1 MGIFVAKGFKVA
13 AEPSV
18 TDLFSPIGWW
28 DASDSSTITESSGAV
43 SNWANKGTGGST
55 YDLTQAT
62 GTRQP
67 LTGSNTQNG
76 KNLLTFDGANDQMFV
91 SSQIATVTHI
101 FVASR
106 WSASGASSTNYKGFL
121 SANSYDW
128 HGDNSADLVS
138 SSYAAGWV
146 QTQPTQ
152 STSQLDGSNFVNK
165 TDDKWTSFSIYSIN
179 LQSSYTGYFSGTGTS
194 NGDGRQFQG
203 DYGEILVYQT
213 TYLTTDQIDKITAH
227 LAYKWG
233 SMSLLSSSNPY
244 KGTNPYEV
252 RQGDAFKIKG
262 VSPGLD
268 LTQIKFRPEKQI
280 VTDKL
285 VLHLDAGYPASYTGS
300 GTLWKDA
307 SRNGNNATLIN
318 GPTFDS
324 ANGGSIVFDGT
335 DDYVE
340 IPDSSDWDFGTGNFA
355 IELFVKADSVSGTRP
370 LLSVRQA
377 GSGGWG
383 VYFASNVVTFYS
395 DSGSVFNYS
404 TSSNSFS
411 TTGVW
416 RHVVVT
422 RVGNTFTT
430 YIDGVSK
437 GTGTSTN
444 SIDNSANDV
453 LTIGKVWP
461 SGMTYFDGSIS
472 GVKIYKGKGLTAAE
486 VTQNFNYYK
495 SRFGL

>member
-13 AEPSV
+13 ADPSV

-76 KNLLTFDGANDQMFV
+76 INLLTFDGANDQMFV

-138 SSYAAGWV
+138 ASYAAGWV
-146 QTQPTQ
+146 RTQPTQ
-152 STSQLDGSNFVNK
+152 STSQLDGSNFVNN

-252 RQGDAFKIKG
+252 TQGDAFKIKG

-280 VTDKL
+280 VTDNL

-307 SRNGNNATLIN
+307 SRNGNNGTLLN
-318 GPTFDS
+318 GVGYDA
-324 ANGGSIVFDGT
+324 ANGGSLTFDGT
-335 DDYVE
+335 DDRVAVSSIPLMSQVTVE
-340 IPDSSDWDFGTGNFA
+340 WWGTSDYPDTTYRVPVIST
-355 IELFVKADSVSGTRP
+355 
-370 LLSVRQA
+370 
-377 GSGGWG
+377 SGGSWTDG
-383 VYFASNVVTFYS
+383 FGFYQYNGYVYWFVYTYTNYTRIAATSFGFTHWVGTYDSNNLKLYQNGSLVDTKAWINGINHSTPALRIASQ
-395 DSGSVFNYS
+395 GSSYPWDGKI
-404 TSSNSFS
+404 SN
-411 TTGVW
+411 
-416 RHVVVT
+416 
-422 RVGNTFTT
+422 
-430 YIDGVSK
+430 
-437 GTGTSTN
+437 
-444 SIDNSANDV
+444 
-453 LTIGKVWP
+453 
-461 SGMTYFDGSIS
+461 
-472 GVKIYKGKGLTAAE
+472 VKIYNKALTASE
-486 VTQNFNYYK
+486 VTQNFDYYK